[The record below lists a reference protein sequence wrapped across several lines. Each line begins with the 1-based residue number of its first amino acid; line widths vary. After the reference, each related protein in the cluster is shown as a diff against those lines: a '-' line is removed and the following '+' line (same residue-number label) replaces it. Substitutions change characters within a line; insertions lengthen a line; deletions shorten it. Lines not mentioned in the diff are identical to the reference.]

1 MISPAPAE
9 PLRLRT
15 PRPRTKTLP
24 PLPPSSRCCPRR
36 VPVPFFP
43 IKAPSPSDF
52 RMGSDLTDN
61 SGEPLFPAFY
71 RLPHFIHAVV
81 DRGNTGHS
89 VDRRSIVALTQ
100 FWCIR
105 GLVGAEES
113 GLKEIELST
122 AVHLAF
128 HELELCDLA
137 LCLAV
142 GPSQS
147 DCGADGGLV
156 FDDPGGE

>member
-1 MISPAPAE
+1 MRAAICGMVIALSVTAAAD
-9 PLRLRT
+9 RLRYRRREAARRLGGAGDMAALGGRSRPGGKPQTETLVNRRPNLT
-15 PRPRTKTLP
+15 P
-24 PLPPSSRCCPRR
+24 
-36 VPVPFFP
+36 
-43 IKAPSPSDF
+43 
-52 RMGSDLTDN
+52 
-61 SGEPLFPAFY
+61 
-71 RLPHFIHAVV
+71 
-81 DRGNTGHS
+81 
-89 VDRRSIVALTQ
+89 DRRPILALTQ

-122 AVHLAF
+122 AIHLAF
-128 HELELCDLA
+128 HQLELCHLA

-142 GPSQS
+142 RPSQS

>member
-1 MISPAPAE
+1 MRPIWSAHPRCHRASA
-9 PLRLRT
+9 RL
-15 PRPRTKTLP
+15 L
-24 PLPPSSRCCPRR
+24 L
-36 VPVPFFP
+36 
-43 IKAPSPSDF
+43 
-52 RMGSDLTDN
+52 L
-61 SGEPLFPAFY
+61 
-71 RLPHFIHAVV
+71 AVV
-81 DRGNTGHS
+81 AAVGFCASTRTARADDLGLISKLGEFQKAEGLISDYEVND
-89 VDRRSIVALTQ
+89 VNRRPNLALTQ

-122 AVHLAF
+122 AIHLAF
-128 HELELCDLA
+128 HQLELCDLA

>member
-1 MISPAPAE
+1 MKLLGKARQRERARRSAKQFGPVVMSQNRRQAM
-9 PLRLRT
+9 LR
-15 PRPRTKTLP
+15 
-24 PLPPSSRCCPRR
+24 
-36 VPVPFFP
+36 
-43 IKAPSPSDF
+43 
-52 RMGSDLTDN
+52 
-61 SGEPLFPAFY
+61 
-71 RLPHFIHAVV
+71 
-81 DRGNTGHS
+81 DRGGDLAVIVVARKN
-89 VDRRSIVALTQ
+89 VIRRAILALTQ

-122 AVHLAF
+122 AIHLAF

>member
-1 MISPAPAE
+1 MRPMLSHGLSPRKPGSVSRFSGPPPVHPE
-9 PLRLRT
+9 GCT
-15 PRPRTKTLP
+15 P
-24 PLPPSSRCCPRR
+24 
-36 VPVPFFP
+36 
-43 IKAPSPSDF
+43 
-52 RMGSDLTDN
+52 
-61 SGEPLFPAFY
+61 
-71 RLPHFIHAVV
+71 
-81 DRGNTGHS
+81 
-89 VDRRSIVALTQ
+89 DRRPILALTQ

-122 AVHLAF
+122 AIHLAF
-128 HELELCDLA
+128 HQLELCDLA